1 MDESSITQ
9 FRSFIKNKKVAVL
22 GIGISNT
29 SLIKY
34 LSKMEVDI
42 TAFDMAEEEQLKDII
57 LQFKDYGN
65 ISYSLGKD
73 YLKKLNG
80 FDIIFKTPKI
90 RFDIPEL
97 ERERKRGAV
106 ITSEMEVF
114 VDLCPAEIIAITGS
128 DGKTTTTTIVH
139 NILKEAG
146 YKCWLGGNIGTP
158 LIDRIEDIKKTD
170 KVILELSS
178 FQLHTMKKSPNIAI
192 ITNIS
197 PNHLDVHKSMDEYID
212 AKKNIFRYQS
222 KEDILVLNYQN
233 DVTRSFAAESKGKVR
248 YFSRTNEV
256 ETGAYVRDGV
266 IMYRDDRDA
275 KGDRDNRS
283 GRINRE
289 IMRTDSIKIP
299 GLHNVENYLAAI
311 AAIAH
316 LVDNNSIIKTASAFR
331 GVEHRNEH
339 VREINGV
346 NFYNDS
352 IGSSPT
358 RTIASINSFDRK
370 VILIAGGYDKKISY
384 DVLGKTISEKV
395 KTLVLLGETAPLIE
409 NSLRK
414 EVELS
419 GKGKDIPVY
428 KCNTLEEAVKKA
440 YSCAESGDI
449 IILSP
454 ASASFDMFKNFEER
468 GNKFKEIVDSI
479 IP

>member
-9 FRSFIKNKKVAVL
+9 FRNFIKNKKVAVL

-34 LSKMEVDI
+34 LSQMEVDI
-42 TAFDMAEEEQLKDII
+42 TAFDMAEEEQLKDTI

-283 GRINRE
+283 GRIDRE

-358 RTIASINSFDRK
+358 RTIASINSFYRK